1 MALARKEANTKRTR
15 VYSCNFCD
23 YYHDQRSVKS
33 HVISKHLAI
42 EEAPFHCTLCRAYYV
57 DEAGWIKHAQGAAHR
72 ARIFFCPERARTCL
86 GRTNWILKVGTPEEG
101 GHCRP
106 WDMDVSNRYWELLK
120 SIAASQ
126 PEPVSAVELDPAPS
140 ADETNITRN
149 PVTEE
154 SLERLT
160 SAEAPAG
167 GLPTGDASR
176 TADLTGARIE
186 DSLEEGGPPRA
197 PAEESAPAEDW
208 PPTEMSAPVTAV
220 DVLPVTSTPAV
231 VESPPAQELMFAD
244 PDITKGASLES
255 QEASEPMELEV
266 EVEVVAVGTGDPVFR
281 PTILE
286 EMPSP
291 LPEERPNAFAALKEI
306 CRKVPRT
313 TKSAQA
319 PVEVNLNPEPQAE
332 EIEEPKESVKAAG
345 ETESVKKP
353 NALQEKETTP
363 LESGSDVEPTE
374 KPRVQEQRNRKPAPP
389 SVATQE
395 VKDQKHGIAS
405 ATRPL
410 ELAPC
415 QVPVQ
420 RLPVHPSY
428 QVMDPGLLV
437 PQLTRS
443 FKDVMKPVV
452 DMIKKSDKASKERH
466 EEMMTV
472 LRSIRRH
479 LRDQTDKENAATPKR
494 QKRH

>member
-1 MALARKEANTKRTR
+1 M
-15 VYSCNFCD
+15 S
-23 YYHDQRSVKS
+23 
-33 HVISKHLAI
+33 
-42 EEAPFHCTLCRAYYV
+42 
-57 DEAGWIKHAQGAAHR
+57 AA
-72 ARIFFCPERARTCL
+72 
-86 GRTNWILKVGTPEEG
+86 
-101 GHCRP
+101 
-106 WDMDVSNRYWELLK
+106 
-120 SIAASQ
+120 
-126 PEPVSAVELDPAPS
+126 ELDPAPS

-167 GLPTGDASR
+167 GLPTGDVPR
-176 TADLTGARIE
+176 TADLTEAWME
-186 DSLEEGGPPRA
+186 DSLEKGGPPRA

-208 PPTEMSAPVTAV
+208 PPTEMLASVTAV
-220 DVLPVTSTPAV
+220 DVLPVTSTPVV
-231 VESPPAQELMFAD
+231 VESPPAQELMFTD
-244 PDITKGASLES
+244 PDITKCASLES
-255 QEASEPMELEV
+255 QEAPEPMELEV
-266 EVEVVAVGTGDPVFR
+266 EVVAVGAGDPVFQ

-313 TKSAQA
+313 TKPAQA
-319 PVEVNLNPEPQAE
+319 PVDVNLNPDPQAD
-332 EIEEPKESVKAAG
+332 EIEEPKESFKAAG
-345 ETESVKKP
+345 ETESAKKP
-353 NALQEKETTP
+353 NALQEKETTS
-363 LESGSDVEPTE
+363 LKSGSDVELTE
-374 KPRVQEQRNRKPAPP
+374 KFRAQEQRNRMPAQP
-389 SVATQE
+389 SVAIQE
-395 VKDQKHGIAS
+395 VKDQKHGTAS
-405 ATRPL
+405 AAGPL

-443 FKDVMKPVV
+443 FKDAMKPVV
-452 DMIKKSDKASKERH
+452 DMVKKSDKASKERH